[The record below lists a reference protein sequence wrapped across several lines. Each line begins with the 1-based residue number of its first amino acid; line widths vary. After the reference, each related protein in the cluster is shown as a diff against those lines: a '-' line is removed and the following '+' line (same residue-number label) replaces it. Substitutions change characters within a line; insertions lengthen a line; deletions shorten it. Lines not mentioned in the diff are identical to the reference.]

1 MASTAASPPIYALEN
16 VSVGYGAR
24 AIIQDLD
31 FHIDQGEAIALL
43 GDNGA
48 GKSTLVKFMSG
59 LSRAMAG
66 RVIVDGSPVEVRSRA
81 DSAAIGIETIYQ
93 DTAMVDGMSIM
104 RNMFMGREVTD
115 RFGFMKMA
123 EMRSIT
129 TEMLKN
135 AVDIGGID
143 SPDKLVGSLSGGQK
157 QAVAIARAV
166 WFKRRILLLDEP
178 TSALSV
184 RETARLLAYIGE
196 LRTEGISSVL
206 VTHNLH
212 HAFDVC
218 DRFVVLSHGRKVLE
232 VDKKDTNVAEL
243 TKSVVAS

>member
-31 FHIDQGEAIALL
+31 FHIGQGEAIALL

-115 RFGFMKMA
+115 RLGFMKMA

-184 RETARLLAYIGE
+184 RETERLLAYIGE
-196 LRTEGISSVL
+196 LKAEGISSVL